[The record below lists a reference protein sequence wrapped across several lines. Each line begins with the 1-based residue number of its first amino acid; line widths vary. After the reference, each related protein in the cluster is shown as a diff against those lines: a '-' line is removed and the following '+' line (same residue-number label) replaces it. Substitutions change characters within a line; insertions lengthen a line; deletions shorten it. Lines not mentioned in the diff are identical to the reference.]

1 MHPSVR
7 TCTSH
12 NTSHI
17 NKMPTQA
24 AAEVAQRNSDLSS
37 FEKLPTELLVEIA
50 KHLQD
55 DANFPHIGPPLK
67 YISAESVV
75 ENYWSRDLLSYKP
88 TEYGTEPPA
97 YKEFKRR
104 NQDIQNLTATS
115 PHLFAACGTVIYRTP
130 VIHGDDEMVA
140 RFFERI
146 TSHPVVQTYIQH
158 LSIQTLWYTQTSI
171 RPYFRPDLLNNL
183 VNLRSLEIRDYM
195 GLHEDS
201 LYKLLSRLPGLER
214 LSMNGFFKT
223 QGFPILSNIRE
234 AYFNDCRFLPLDGE
248 HILSRFPCL
257 KLLSNYHSF
266 TRMPENAFL
275 GLESTL
281 ETLVWVGYE
290 TNYSNMARA
299 ISSMKVLK
307 HIKTNNLRWLLPID
321 ILGDTTFLQ
330 SQQDVGNVGRT
341 LQTLEFVPIIP
352 DSCFGRESSLTK
364 VLLSLENLS
373 VVLNTNCQSQYRSLR
388 IVDVR
393 AYTEMELDNSGK
405 DWFRVKN
412 NRKLLDQMLS
422 KLARNLNVKVIYL

>member
-1 MHPSVR
+1 
-7 TCTSH
+7 
-12 NTSHI
+12 
-17 NKMPTQA
+17 MPTQA
-24 AAEVAQRNSDLSS
+24 AAEAAQRNLNLSS
-37 FEKLPTELLVEIA
+37 FEKLPTEILVEIA

-75 ENYWSRDLLSYKP
+75 EIYWSRDLLSYKP
-88 TEYGTEPPA
+88 TEDGSEPLA
-97 YKEFKRR
+97 YRKFVRR
-104 NQDIQNLTATS
+104 NQDIRNLTATS
-115 PHLFAACGTVIYRTP
+115 SHLFATCGTVIYRTP
-130 VIHGDDEMVA
+130 VIRSGVDGMVA

-171 RPYFRPDLLNNL
+171 QPYLKLDLLSNL
-183 VNLRSLEIRDYM
+183 VNLRSLEIRDYI
-195 GLHEDS
+195 GVYEDN
-201 LYKLLSRLPGLER
+201 LYRLLSRLPGLER

-223 QGFPILSNIRE
+223 RGFPILSNIRE
-234 AYFNDCRFLPLDGE
+234 AYFNDCRFLSGDGE
-248 HILSRFPCL
+248 HILLRLPSL

-266 TRMPENAFL
+266 NKMPENAFL
-275 GLESTL
+275 GLGSTL
-281 ETLVWVGYE
+281 ETLVWVGYQ
-290 TNYSNMARA
+290 TNHSDMARA

-321 ILGDTTFLQ
+321 ILGDPKFLQ

-341 LQTLEFVPIIP
+341 LQTLEFVPIYF
-352 DSCFGRESSLTK
+352 DRFSRESSVTK

-393 AYTEMELDNSGK
+393 AYTEMELDNDGK

-412 NRKLLDQMLS
+412 NRKHLDHMLD
-422 KLARNLNVKVIYL
+422 KLARNHNVKVIYL